1 VTSEQSGHGEATSE
15 QSGHGEAT
23 SVKILTAIIGW
34 VVLGTKGVCKYFQA
48 ATSKVERHTV

>member
-1 VTSEQSGHGEATSE
+1 MTSEQSGHGEATFE

-34 VVLGTKGVCKYFQA
+34 VVLGTKGVGKYFQA
-48 ATSKVERHTV
+48 ATSKVERNTV